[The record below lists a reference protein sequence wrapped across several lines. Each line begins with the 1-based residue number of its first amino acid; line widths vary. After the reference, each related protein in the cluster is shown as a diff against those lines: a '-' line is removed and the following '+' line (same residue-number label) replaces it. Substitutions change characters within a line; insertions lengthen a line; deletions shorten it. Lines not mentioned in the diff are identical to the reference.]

1 MLLLSLRYTQSYYK
15 SFLVSKCCKRV
26 PLSKGCFPVDW
37 HYFDFDLVVEFN
49 VVKSIDKRTYN
60 LSLPSSKQ
68 REHEV
73 ELKVGT
79 IKIRQLSLFAISFL
93 LKDNILV

>member
-1 MLLLSLRYTQSYYK
+1 MLLFSLRCTQSYYK
-15 SFLVSKCCKRV
+15 PFLVLKYCKRV

-37 HYFDFDLVVEFN
+37 HYFDFDLIVEFN
-49 VVKSIDKRTYN
+49 VVESIDERAHN

-68 REHEV
+68 REHKV

-79 IKIRQLSLFAISFL
+79 IKIRQLGLFAISFL